1 MTDGVR
7 PFYSRIGKGGYN
19 CADMISEIS
28 FTLTGTTTEVLAP
41 PMSAP
46 TGLVLYTGGFLIV
59 LAILFC
65 WLAVIVTRGRKDM
78 LGFYYLLAGIGLVL
92 AFIFQ
97 FVSLLLASEIRNSII
112 FVNQVFLFLALVLF
126 AITAFSLRR
135 SKTPVGK
142 EIPMPQAKPQP
153 PTTP

>member
-1 MTDGVR
+1 
-7 PFYSRIGKGGYN
+7 
-19 CADMISEIS
+19 MITEIS
-28 FTLTGTTTEVLAP
+28 FTLTGTATEVLAP
-41 PMSAP
+41 PMAAP
-46 TGLVLYTGGFLIV
+46 TGLVLYAGGFLIV

-78 LGFYYLLAGIGLVL
+78 LGFYYLLAGISLVL

-97 FVSLLLASEIRNSII
+97 FVSLFLALEIRNSII

-135 SKTPVGK
+135 SKTPVEK
-142 EIPMPQAKPQP
+142 ETPMPPTEPQP

>member
-1 MTDGVR
+1 
-7 PFYSRIGKGGYN
+7 
-19 CADMISEIS
+19 MISEIS

-41 PMSAP
+41 PMAAP
-46 TGLVLYTGGFLIV
+46 TGLVLYAGGFLIV

-78 LGFYYLLAGIGLVL
+78 LGFYYLLAGISLVL

-97 FVSLLLASEIRNSII
+97 FVSLFLAYEIRNSII

-135 SKTPVGK
+135 SKTPVEK
-142 EIPMPQAKPQP
+142 ETPMPPTEPQP

>member
-1 MTDGVR
+1 
-7 PFYSRIGKGGYN
+7 
-19 CADMISEIS
+19 MINEIS
-28 FTLTGTTTEVLAP
+28 STLTGTATEVLAP
-41 PMSAP
+41 PMAAP

-59 LAILFC
+59 LAIIFC

-78 LGFYYLLAGIGLVL
+78 LGFYYLIAGISLVL

-97 FVSLLLASEIRNSII
+97 FVSLFLASEIRNSII

-135 SKTPVGK
+135 SKIPAEKEAPMAPTEPQSPKTP
-142 EIPMPQAKPQP
+142 
-153 PTTP
+153 

>member
-1 MTDGVR
+1 
-7 PFYSRIGKGGYN
+7 
-19 CADMISEIS
+19 MIREIS
-28 FTLTGTTTEVLAP
+28 STLTGTATEVLAP
-41 PMSAP
+41 PMAAP
-46 TGLVLYTGGFLIV
+46 TGLVLYAGGFLIV

-78 LGFYYLLAGIGLVL
+78 LGFYYLLAGISLVL

-97 FVSLLLASEIRNSII
+97 FVSLFLAAEIRNSII

-135 SKTPVGK
+135 SKTPIEK
-142 EIPMPQAKPQP
+142 EEEPMPPTKPQP
-153 PTTP
+153 PAAP

>member
-1 MTDGVR
+1 
-7 PFYSRIGKGGYN
+7 
-19 CADMISEIS
+19 MISEIS

-46 TGLVLYTGGFLIV
+46 TGLVLYAGGFLIV

-97 FVSLLLASEIRNSII
+97 FVSLFLASEIRNSII

-142 EIPMPQAKPQP
+142 ETPMPHAEPQP